1 MGLELNRFFYR
12 SEYNVSKI
20 VKKESRENKTSV
32 SPLGTL
38 PYVMTLPTLIV
49 HIAVSVMTQ
58 PTLIVHI
65 AVSVSVKGG
74 DTLSLKAGIDSST
87 TRNLSAMALVCVYL
101 AL

>member
-38 PYVMTLPTLIV
+38 PYI
-49 HIAVSVMTQ
+49 MTQ

>member
-20 VKKESRENKTSV
+20 VKKESKENKTSV

-38 PYVMTLPTLIV
+38 PYVMTQLKFLY
-49 HIAVSVMTQ
+49 H